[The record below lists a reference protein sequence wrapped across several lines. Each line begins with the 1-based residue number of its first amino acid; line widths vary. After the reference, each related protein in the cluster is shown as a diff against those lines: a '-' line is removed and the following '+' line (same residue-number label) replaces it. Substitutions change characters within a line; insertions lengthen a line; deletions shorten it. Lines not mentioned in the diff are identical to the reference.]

1 MTTLFFTLSIQEEQ
15 KQLIIDHK
23 QSRIV
28 VLDAVIQE
36 YFSSRIDDAK
46 DIAYNSISTKFLE
59 ADKINPELKG
69 VPEFVEVDQRQE
81 LKDALR
87 TNPKFESVGLFLPN
101 GDVYLAEPFSSQLS
115 LPIENQNS

>member
-1 MTTLFFTLSIQEEQ
+1 MEKPQKQIVIITLFLILTISMTTLFFTLSIQEEQ

-23 QSRIV
+23 QRRVS
-28 VLDAVIQE
+28 VLNAIIQE

-59 ADKINPELKG
+59 VDKINPELKG

-81 LKDALR
+81 LKSYMTVR
-87 TNPKFESVGLFLPN
+87 S
-101 GDVYLAEPFSSQLS
+101 
-115 LPIENQNS
+115 